1 FGLPGMKIL
10 QFAFDGDPDNAYLPH
25 QHSFES
31 VVYTGTHDNDTTLGW
46 YQSLDDNTRGYVC
59 DYLGIDK
66 DNDMPWPLIRAAL
79 ASVSCLAVIPLQ
91 DLLELG
97 NEHRMNKPGTSEGNW
112 QWRFNWDQVP
122 DDLASRLH
130 HLLKLYGR
138 TA

>member
-1 FGLPGMKIL
+1 
-10 QFAFDGDPDNAYLPH
+10 
-25 QHSFES
+25 
-31 VVYTGTHDNDTTLGW
+31 
-46 YQSLDDNTRGYVC
+46 VC

-79 ASVSCLAVIPLQ
+79 ASVCCLAVVPLQ